1 MSVLEIPCA
10 RVTLCILSPRQAGL
24 VEQYYLENREHLRPW
39 EPAKEESFYTLD
51 QHRNRL
57 KLFRNEF
64 KARQSCHFAVLEKN
78 SERMIGMCN
87 FSNIV
92 LGVFQACH
100 LGYAIAASHQGG
112 GYMYEAVQAGIGYMF
127 DTMHLHRIMAN
138 YMPRN
143 ERSARLLERLGFE
156 KEGYAKSYLLI
167 NAKWEDHILT
177 SLVNP
182 KHQ

>member
-1 MSVLEIPCA
+1 MSVIAIPCE

-24 VEQYYLENREHLRPW
+24 VELYYLENREHLKPW
-39 EPAKEESFYTLD
+39 EPAKQERFYSLD
-51 QHRNRL
+51 QHFDRL
-57 KLFRNEF
+57 KLFRKEF
-64 KARQSCHFAVLEKN
+64 KAGQSCHFAVLEN
-78 SERMIGMCN
+78 ASGRMIGMCN

-92 LGVFQACH
+92 RGVFQACH

-112 GYMYEAVQAGIGYMF
+112 GYMHEAVQAGIGYMF
-127 DTMHLHRIMAN
+127 DVVQLHRIMAN

-167 NAKWEDHILT
+167 NGTWEDHILT

-182 KHQ
+182 KHT

>member
-1 MSVLEIPCA
+1 MSVLEIPCK
-10 RVTLCILSPRQAGL
+10 RTTLCILSPRQAGL
-24 VEQYYLENREHLRPW
+24 VERYYLENREHLQPW
-39 EPAKEESFYTLD
+39 EPSKEERFYSLE
-51 QHRNRL
+51 QHHSRL
-57 KLFRNEF
+57 RLFRREF
-64 KARQSCHFAVLEKN
+64 KAGQSCHFAVLDN
-78 SERMIGMCN
+78 RSGCMIGMCN

-92 LGVFQACH
+92 RGVFQACH

-127 DTMHLHRIMAN
+127 DTMQLHRIMAN

-156 KEGYAKSYLLI
+156 KEGRAKSYLFI
-167 NAKWEDHILT
+167 NGKWEDHILT

-182 KHQ
+182 KQS